1 MEKNYSL
8 ITNGS
13 DMGVEELKVCLRIGT
28 VVSGFRDKMC
38 FWEYLGS
45 RTIASLAAQGHIAL

>member
-1 MEKNYSL
+1 M

-13 DMGVEELKVCLRIGT
+13 DMGGEELKVCLRIGT